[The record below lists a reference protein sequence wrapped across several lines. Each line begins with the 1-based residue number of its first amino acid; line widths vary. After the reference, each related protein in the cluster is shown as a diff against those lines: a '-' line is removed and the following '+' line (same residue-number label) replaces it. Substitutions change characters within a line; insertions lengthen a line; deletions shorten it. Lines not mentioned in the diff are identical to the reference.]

1 MVDDGFVSMAD
12 TILVRVDR
20 DVVRVRNHRMMTLSD
35 LNALLEVYAQVR
47 AKYGVLF
54 STFDC
59 SKSQGIERDARQA
72 MTGEGSAATRA
83 DATAIWGAPFAIRTL
98 SNMIER
104 ARIGL
109 GRQPTGVRFFET
121 ELQAIGYID
130 EQRRQL
136 RSKP

>member
-1 MVDDGFVSMAD
+1 MADDGFVPMAD
-12 TILVRVDR
+12 TMLVRVDG
-20 DVVRVRNHRMMTLSD
+20 DVVRVRNHRMMTLRD

-47 AKYGVLF
+47 ATHGVLF

-59 SKSQGIERDARQA
+59 LKAQGIERDARQA

-83 DATAIWGAPFAIRTL
+83 DATAIFGAPFAIRTL

-109 GRQPTGVRFFET
+109 GRDPTGVRFFET
-121 ELQAIGYID
+121 ELQAIAYID
-130 EQRRQL
+130 EQRRRLQ
-136 RSKP
+136 SKR